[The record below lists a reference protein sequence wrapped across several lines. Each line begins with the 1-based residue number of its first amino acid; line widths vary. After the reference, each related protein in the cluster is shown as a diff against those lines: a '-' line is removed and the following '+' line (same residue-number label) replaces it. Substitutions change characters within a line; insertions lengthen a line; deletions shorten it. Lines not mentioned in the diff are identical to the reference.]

1 MRTISRS
8 SRARFRASA
17 SLLPVWRCTVSAIW
31 WPMVKTGSNAVAGSW
46 KIMATLWPRRSP
58 RAREPMSSTSSPSTR
73 MLPDQRVRCS
83 GWSRRIERRV
93 TLLPEPDSPRMPSVS
108 PRLRSKLTPFTAC
121 TVRSGVTK
129 VTWRS
134 RTSRRLLMSGRRLR
148 MAGARHPHVA
158 GDRLPAGLGERRLD
172 PGANVFGEGTARAE
186 AATRRRIDRIGR
198 IALDRRL
205 MGALARIHRWPGR
218 EQRSRIG
225 MLRVAVDRLDG
236 AQLDDL
242 AEIHHHHTVAEIL
255 HDIEVVAD
263 EEVGEAELGLEID
276 QHVQHLRLDRL
287 VERRH
292 RLVED
297 DQTWPERQGARDV
310 DALALAARQLVRI
323 ALCIGVGLEPDLG

>member
-1 MRTISRS
+1 
-8 SRARFRASA
+8 
-17 SLLPVWRCTVSAIW
+17 
-31 WPMVKTGSNAVAGSW
+31 MVKTGSNAVAGSW
-46 KIMATLWPRRSP
+46 KIMATRWPRRSP
-58 RAREPMSSTSSPSTR
+58 RARGLMSSTSSPSTR

-134 RTSRRLLMSGRRLR
+134 RTSKRLLMSGHGLR
-148 MAGARHPHVA
+148 VARTRHPHVA
-158 GDRLPAGLGERRLD
+158 GDLLPAGVGERRLD
-172 PGANVFGEGTARAE
+172 PGTDVFGEGAARAE
-186 AATRRRIDRIGR
+186 AATRRRIARIGR

-205 MGALARIHRWPGR
+205 LGALARIHRRPRR
-218 EQRSRIG
+218 EQRLRIG
-225 MLRVAVDRLDG
+225 MLRIAVDRLDRP
-236 AQLDDL
+236 QLDDL
-242 AEIHHHHTVAEIL
+242 AEIHHQHAVAEIL
-255 HDIEVVAD
+255 HDVEVVAD
-263 EEVGEAELGLEID
+263 EEVGQAELGLEID

-297 DQTWPERQGARDV
+297 DQTWPQRQSARDV
-310 DALALAARQLVRI
+310 DPLALAARQLVRI
-323 ALCIGVGLEPDLG
+323 ALGVGVGLEPDLGQKIAHPVARLGGG